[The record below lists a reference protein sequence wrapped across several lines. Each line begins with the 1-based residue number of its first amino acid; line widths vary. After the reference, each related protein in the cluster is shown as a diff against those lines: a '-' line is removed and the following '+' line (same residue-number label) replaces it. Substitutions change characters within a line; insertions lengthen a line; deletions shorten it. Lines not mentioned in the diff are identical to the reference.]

1 MYIQKDIYPQ
11 ILANNSKFNEQR
23 TEVDYSENG
32 IVKPMKPTT
41 NLILN
46 LHTSSLKNSPILGS
60 DMKKATIIS
69 PYNKFKG
76 AEALP
81 NFKRDLRFW
90 EIC

>member
-11 ILANNSKFNEQR
+11 ILANYSKFNEQR
-23 TEVDYSENG
+23 TEVDYSDNG

-46 LHTSSLKNSPILGS
+46 QHTSSLKNSPILGS
-60 DMKKATIIS
+60 DKQKASIIP

-81 NFKRDLRFW
+81 NFKRDLKSW
-90 EIC
+90 YIC

>member
-46 LHTSSLKNSPILGS
+46 IHTSSLKNSPILGS
-60 DMKKATIIS
+60 DKKIATIIP

-81 NFKRDLRFW
+81 NLKRDLKSWF
-90 EIC
+90 IC

>member
-11 ILANNSKFNEQR
+11 ILANYSKFNKQR

-32 IVKPMKPTT
+32 IVKPMKSTT

-46 LHTSSLKNSPILGS
+46 QHTSSLKNAPIQGS
-60 DMKKATIIS
+60 DKKKPPVIT

-76 AEALP
+76 AQALP
-81 NFKRDLRFW
+81 NFKRDLGW
-90 EIC
+90 WHIC

>member
-1 MYIQKDIYPQ
+1 MYVQKDIYPQ
-11 ILANNSKFNEQR
+11 ILANYSKFNEQR
-23 TEVDYSENG
+23 TKVDYSENG

-46 LHTSSLKNSPILGS
+46 QHTSSLKNSPILGS
-60 DMKKATIIS
+60 DKKKASVIP

-76 AEALP
+76 AESIP
-81 NFKRDLRFW
+81 NFKRDLKSW

>member
-1 MYIQKDIYPQ
+1 MFIQKDIYPQ
-11 ILANNSKFNEQR
+11 ILANNSKFNQQR

-46 LHTSSLKNSPILGS
+46 IHTSSLKNSPILGS
-60 DMKKATIIS
+60 DKKIATIIP

-76 AEALP
+76 SEALP
-81 NFKRDLRFW
+81 NLKRDIKSWF
-90 EIC
+90 IC

>member
-11 ILANNSKFNEQR
+11 ILANYSKFNEQR
-23 TEVDYSENG
+23 TEVDYSDNG

-46 LHTSSLKNSPILGS
+46 QHTSSLKNSPILGS
-60 DMKKATIIS
+60 DKKIAPIIR

-76 AEALP
+76 TEALP
-81 NFKRDLRFW
+81 NLKRDLCFW
-90 EIC
+90 HIC

>member
-1 MYIQKDIYPQ
+1 MFIQKDIYPQ
-11 ILANNSKFNEQR
+11 ILANNSKFNQQR

-46 LHTSSLKNSPILGS
+46 QHTSSLKNSPILGS
-60 DMKKATIIS
+60 DMKKALVIP

-81 NFKRDLRFW
+81 NFKRDLKSWF
-90 EIC
+90 IC

>member
-60 DMKKATIIS
+60 DKKIAPIIH
-69 PYNKFKG
+69 PYKNFKG
-76 AEALP
+76 SEALP
-81 NFKRDLRFW
+81 NFKRDLKSW
-90 EIC
+90 KIC

>member
-11 ILANNSKFNEQR
+11 ILANNLKFNQQR

-46 LHTSSLKNSPILGS
+46 QHTSSLKNSPILGS
-60 DMKKATIIS
+60 DKQKASIIP

-81 NFKRDLRFW
+81 NFKRDLKSW
-90 EIC
+90 HIC

>member
-46 LHTSSLKNSPILGS
+46 QHTSSLKNSPILGS
-60 DMKKATIIS
+60 DKKIAPIIH
-69 PYNKFKG
+69 PYKIFKG
-76 AEALP
+76 SEALP
-81 NFKRDLRFW
+81 NFKRDLKSW
-90 EIC
+90 HIC

>member
-11 ILANNSKFNEQR
+11 ILANNSKFNQQR

-46 LHTSSLKNSPILGS
+46 QHTSSLKNSPILGS
-60 DMKKATIIS
+60 DMKKAMVIH

-81 NFKRDLRFW
+81 NFKRDLKSW
-90 EIC
+90 KIC

>member
-11 ILANNSKFNEQR
+11 ILANNAQFNTQR

-32 IVKPMKPTT
+32 IVKPMKSTT

-46 LHTSSLKNSPILGS
+46 QHTSSLKNNPIQGS
-60 DMKKATIIS
+60 DKKKAFVIP
-69 PYNKFKG
+69 PYNHFKG

-81 NFKRDLRFW
+81 NFKRDLGW
-90 EIC
+90 WHIC

>member
-11 ILANNSKFNEQR
+11 ILANNAQFNKQR
-23 TEVDYSENG
+23 TDVDYSENG
-32 IVKPMKPTT
+32 IVKPMKSTT

-46 LHTSSLKNSPILGS
+46 QHTASLKNAPILGS
-60 DMKKATIIS
+60 DRKKASVIP

-76 AEALP
+76 AQALP
-81 NFKRDLRFW
+81 NFKRDLKWW